1 MGKLEK
7 LFHKVTSNPNN
18 VRFDE
23 ICKLA
28 EVFGFRYRG
37 GKGSHRVYSRKG
49 IPEILNFQNVK
60 GMAKPY
66 QVRQFLRIIEDY
78 NLTMKEE

>member
-7 LFHKVTSNPNN
+7 LFTSVKNNPTN
-18 VRFDE
+18 VRFKE

-28 EVFGFRYRG
+28 EVFGFKYRG
-37 GKGSHRVYSRKG
+37 GKGSHKVYSQKG

-66 QVRQFLRIIEDY
+66 QVRQFLQLIEEY

>member
-7 LFHKVTSNPNN
+7 LFTRVQDNPHN

-28 EVFGFRYRG
+28 EVFGFKYRG
-37 GKGSHRVYSRKG
+37 GRGSHKVYSQKG
-49 IPEILNFQNVK
+49 IPEILNFKNVK

-66 QVRQFLRIIEDY
+66 QVRQFLQIIEEY

>member
-7 LFHKVTSNPNN
+7 LFMSVQNNPHN
-18 VRFDE
+18 VRFSE

-28 EVFGFRYRG
+28 EVFGFKYRG
-37 GKGSHRVYSRKG
+37 GRGSHKVYTQKG

-66 QVRQFLRIIEDY
+66 QVRQLFRIVEEY